1 MLGVIF
7 RHSYHIDKE
16 WLHGYIC
23 KKRIARMN
31 KPQYLNKT
39 EYKFTIFEIVSQG
52 PKGSI
57 KKIVEFTET
66 IT

>member
-1 MLGVIF
+1 
-7 RHSYHIDKE
+7 
-16 WLHGYIC
+16 
-23 KKRIARMN
+23 MN